1 LQFEEGG
8 SFKSWLKG
16 LKRAPRQAELDA
28 ILGPLLDALEMV
40 HKGDFLHRDIA
51 PDNIIIRQ
59 DKSPVLIDF
68 GSARGE
74 IASHSRTVSALVKPG
89 YSPYE
94 QYATTSSKQGPWTDI
109 YALGATLYHA
119 IAGKRPPDAP
129 SRMVNDEYISAR
141 EAALSSYRPGFLAA
155 IDKALNL
162 EVTERPQ
169 SVAEWKAALLAP
181 EAKREKGRLG
191 LPGRKPRTVEVKP
204 EPAPVMTPATVP
216 LREDD
221 PLSLVPAPPDAPQ
234 NQGQLLDFIEA
245 LKKNRPNLLAPRKKA
260 AGAEA
265 KKRAPAKEPSK
276 ARQAEPEAP
285 ARPRFWLGHGPALD
299 IPNDKPDKPA
309 EAPKPAP
316 AAAKA
321 KLPVPVARRAPP
333 RPRRMR
339 SWTIAPRQWRSLAFK
354 LLVGVGIASLAVA
367 YQDKVPQIQ
376 GRGAGLVSSQSA
388 DLTQVT
394 RLTGHTGAVNAV
406 VLADQG
412 RWIVSA
418 GSDGTLKIWNTGS
431 GALVRTIELDDG
443 PATALA
449 VEDRRAL
456 TGHKSGAVV
465 LWDLDRAEK
474 LAVVQHRAPIS
485 SLTLTGDPNR
495 FFAASQDGAVSL
507 FDVRSPNTPAP
518 LGDDVESGAQFMAL
532 ARARGVLVTGGRD
545 SNIRLWRTDSLS
557 LARTWRTSTESIG
570 ALDIT
575 AAGRTIASA
584 GADGKVRLWTTSSS
598 RVQRTL
604 EAHQGR
610 VTALA
615 FAPNGGLLATAG
627 EDGEVKVWNVRN
639 SRGAPRTLR
648 GHTGPVR
655 AVSFS
660 ADGQRLVSAG
670 QDGAI
675 RIWSTVASPR
685 D

>member
-1 LQFEEGG
+1 
-8 SFKSWLKG
+8 
-16 LKRAPRQAELDA
+16 
-28 ILGPLLDALEMV
+28 
-40 HKGDFLHRDIA
+40 
-51 PDNIIIRQ
+51 
-59 DKSPVLIDF
+59 VLIDF

-74 IASHSRTVSALVKPG
+74 IASHSKTVSALVKPG

-119 IAGKRPPDAP
+119 IAGKRPPDSP
-129 SRMVNDEYISAR
+129 SRMVNDEYVSAR

-155 IDKALNL
+155 VDKALNL

-169 SVAEWKAALLAP
+169 SVAEWKAMLLAP

-191 LPGRKPRTVEVKP
+191 LPGRKPRTIEVRP
-204 EPAPVMTPATVP
+204 EPAPPVTPVTVP
-216 LREDD
+216 LPQDD

-234 NQGQLLDFIEA
+234 NKGQLLDFIEA
-245 LKKNRPNLLAPRKKA
+245 LKKNRPNLLTPRKKPA
-260 AGAEA
+260 AEA
-265 KKRAPAKEPSK
+265 KKRSSPAKEP
-276 ARQAEPEAP
+276 EPEARAP
-285 ARPRFWLGHGPALD
+285 ARPRFKLGYGPALD
-299 IPNDKPDKPA
+299 IPGDEPA
-309 EAPKPAP
+309 GTPKPAP
-316 AAAKA
+316 AVAKA

-339 SWTIAPRQWRSLAFK
+339 SWTIPPRQWRSLAFK
-354 LLVGVGIASLAVA
+354 LLVGIGIASLAVA

-388 DLTQVT
+388 DLTQVP
-394 RLTGHTGAVNAV
+394 RLTGHNGAINAV
-406 VLADQG
+406 ALADQG

-431 GALVRTIELDDG
+431 GALVRTIELDEG
-443 PATALA
+443 AATALA
-449 VEDRRAL
+449 VDERRAL
-456 TGHKSGAVV
+456 TGHKGGAVV

-495 FFAASQDGAVSL
+495 FFAASQDGAVAL

-518 LGDDVESGAQFMAL
+518 LSDDVETGAQLLAL
-532 ARARGVLVTGGRD
+532 ARSRGLLVTGGRD
-545 SNIRLWRTDSLS
+545 RNIRLWRTDSLS
-557 LARTWRTSTESIG
+557 VARTWRTNPEG
-570 ALDIT
+570 VVALDIT
-575 AAGRTIASA
+575 PAGRTIASA
-584 GADGKVRLWTTSSS
+584 GSDGRVRLWTASSA
-598 RVQRTL
+598 RVQRTID
-604 EAHQGR
+604 AHQGR

-627 EDGEVKVWNVRN
+627 EDGDVKVWNVRSGRN
-639 SRGAPRTLR
+639 APRTLR

-660 ADGQRLVSAG
+660 SDGQRLVSAG

-675 RIWSTVASPR
+675 RIWSIVGSPR